1 MKKTLF
7 ALLIGGFCALSAADA
22 YDSVLS
28 GLEVLPAE
36 RYARVPMAGGDTTI
50 IFEGVGYPLRV
61 HSILEPQIDG
71 RALSTT
77 IEYIRELTDQLFISK
92 DSVLLEEQAV
102 DKDDGKKLTLPEILA
117 REAAGIV
124 KKAEQQAKIL
134 AGFGAKAADQ
144 ATNGELERAVQKA
157 GTQTQKEVAKFFKK
171 FR

>member
-1 MKKTLF
+1 MKKALFTL
-7 ALLIGGFCALSAADA
+7 LMRGFCALSAADA

-71 RALSTT
+71 RALRTT
-77 IEYIRELTDQLFISK
+77 VGYIKELTDQLFISK

-102 DKDDGKKLTLPEILA
+102 DEG
-117 REAAGIV
+117 
-124 KKAEQQAKIL
+124 
-134 AGFGAKAADQ
+134 
-144 ATNGELERAVQKA
+144 
-157 GTQTQKEVAKFFKK
+157 
-171 FR
+171 